1 MVPACCHLLP
11 MVQVSMVMVLAMECL
26 MQDGAF
32 HGFAEAL
39 VEDSVEAEAGVAA
52 EVGLVIGGRF

>member
-1 MVPACCHLLP
+1 
-11 MVQVSMVMVLAMECL
+11 VLAMECL

-52 EVGLVIGGRF
+52 EAGLVIGGRFELASNT